1 MENKNIEVLKDI
13 YPEEADSII
22 KSAKISVLVNDIYGG
37 FETEEFAA
45 KAAELFDVGLEKTAS
60 LDETELAEIEK
71 MKTAGIQEQVAGAL
85 VKATKEAKTL
95 VKIYKAAGMDVTLD
109 DIHSVLVGEKSIADK
124 KKIAMAVAGYS
135 KEETIEFLRGEL

>member
-1 MENKNIEVLKDI
+1 M
-13 YPEEADSII
+13 SM
-22 KSAKISVLVNDIYGG
+22 
-37 FETEEFAA
+37 
-45 KAAELFDVGLEKTAS
+45 EKTAS